1 MILMSLASAV
11 FVLGNCVEADAKI
24 NRPGGLEHWSDVLR
38 KEIGAQVFLGMLKR
52 VKAMDDLYILVVG
65 EQLFGECAFDL
76 AQEGLRIV
84 EEDFCCGW
92 SLVCIDKLICR
103 YAFGSIVVSFLLG
116 DGLSIR

>member
-76 AQEGLRIV
+76 VQEGLKIV

-92 SLVCIDKLICR
+92 PFVRIDKLICR